1 MAKKAGKIYVV
12 GHKNPDTDSICSAIA
27 YANLKR
33 EITGNDYIAKRAGQI
48 NEETHYVLQKFGVKV
63 PNLLENVKLQV
74 KDMDIH
80 QIDGV
85 GPNVSLKDTWTSCLT
100 RRQCSAASQTTP
112 SAHRSTRCA
121 PPRPSSSRKAAITRN
136 TST

>member
-1 MAKKAGKIYVV
+1 MIIL
-12 GHKNPDTDSICSAIA
+12 T
-27 YANLKR
+27 
-33 EITGNDYIAKRAGQI
+33 KRAGQI

-85 GPNVSLKDTWTSCLT
+85 GPNVSLKDNMD
-100 RRQCSAASQTTP
+100 
-112 SAHRSTRCA
+112 
-121 PPRPSSSRKAAITRN
+121 KDEGE
-136 TST
+136 